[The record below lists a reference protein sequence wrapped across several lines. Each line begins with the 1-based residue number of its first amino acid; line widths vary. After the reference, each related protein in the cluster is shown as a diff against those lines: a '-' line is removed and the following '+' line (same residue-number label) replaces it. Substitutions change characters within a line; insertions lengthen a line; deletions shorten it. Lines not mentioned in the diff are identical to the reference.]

1 MNVPGIAWSRD
12 GKQVY
17 FRDTGGGLMAVDVQP
32 QGNEFHS
39 GTPKQIFTATGGVR
53 VLDAAPD
60 GRILVGLQGE
70 QEATTP
76 MTLVLNWDAEMK
88 K

>member
-1 MNVPGIAWSRD
+1 M
-12 GKQVY
+12 
-17 FRDTGGGLMAVDVQP
+17 
-32 QGNEFHS
+32 
-39 GTPKQIFTATGGVR
+39 ATGGVR

-70 QEATTP
+70 QEITTP
-76 MTLVLNWDAEMK
+76 LTLVLNWDAEMK